1 MEFEMWLVVWSYAFQ
16 RETEVQLWNSTE
28 HKRDQPDRSH
38 TTVRGETEPPI
49 REAQRFSSSSS
60 RRHSRC
66 WSTCAISLPS
76 YSKSPEPNK
85 HASSFPLPGEPA
97 AQAQQLPK
105 EVRWDFWWRC
115 VYMSVPKMLHNQ
127 TVELKIAELWVKP
140 FSIFGAI
147 DWIQAT
153 KENSKKNCI
162 VKTSGEK

>member
-1 MEFEMWLVVWSYAFQ
+1 MLS
-16 RETEVQLWNSTE
+16 RETLKCSYEILRNTKETSRTDHTQQWE
-28 HKRDQPDRSH
+28 ARRSH
-38 TTVRGETEPPI
+38 PSGK
-49 REAQRFSSSSS
+49 S
-60 RRHSRC
+60 RDSPAAAHGDAADVGVPEQYLFLL
-66 WSTCAISLPS
+66 TPS
-76 YSKSPEPNK
+76 HQNPTSMPVHFLCLEQ
-85 HASSFPLPGEPA
+85 PA

-127 TVELKIAELWVKP
+127 TVELKIAELWMKP